1 VTTPAAPTTE
11 TPTEGEKARS
21 IALDALERRL
31 IDAFQ
36 HGFPIAPRPYAEAAR
51 RLGVAEDAVIAAIN
65 RLVEKG
71 AIDRLGAVVAP
82 HRVGWSTLAA
92 MKVPEARLDE
102 VAEMVGDYPA
112 VNHDYARAH
121 DVNLWFVVAGA
132 DEGAVRAV
140 LDDIEA
146 RSGIPVLV
154 LPLVEAYHIDLGF
167 ALP

>member
-1 VTTPAAPTTE
+1 VSAPAAPTE
-11 TPTEGEKARS
+11 TPAEGEEAR
-21 IALDALERRL
+21 ILALDALERRL

-51 RLGVAEDAVIAAIN
+51 RLGVEEDAVIAAID

-82 HRVGWSTLAA
+82 HRMGWSTLCA
-92 MKVPEARLDE
+92 MKVPEARLDA
-102 VAEMVGDYPA
+102 VAEMVSGYPA
-112 VNHDYARAH
+112 VNHNYARAH

-132 DEGAVRAV
+132 DEETVRAV

-146 RSGIPVLV
+146 RSGLPVLV